1 MKLKKLPFVIRYVP
15 DQYKTEQMFDK
26 AILENESLESVPDG
40 HKNQAMCNKAVDNYP
55 HALTFF
61 PICYI
66 TQNMCDKA
74 VNTHPTTTQFV
85 SECFKTQEMCDK
97 AVNRCFLH
105 LILSLINIKLK
116 KCLT

>member
-1 MKLKKLPFVIRYVP
+1 MRYVP
-15 DQYKTEQMFDK
+15 DQHKTQQMFDK